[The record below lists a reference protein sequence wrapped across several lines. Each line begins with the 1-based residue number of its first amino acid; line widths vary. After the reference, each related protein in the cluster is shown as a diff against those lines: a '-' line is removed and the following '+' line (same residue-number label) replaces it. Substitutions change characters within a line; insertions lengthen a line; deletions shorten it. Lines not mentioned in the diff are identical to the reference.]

1 MEIER
6 IINNNIVTS
15 TQNGNEVVIMG
26 KGVGFNQ
33 KVGKKLDE
41 KKIEKVFSL
50 ENGATTNRFGSLL
63 TDISVEEI
71 KTIDEIIS
79 YAKLSL
85 AKKISDSIYI
95 SLTDHIHFAIER
107 FNNGIEFKNPLDW
120 EVRHFYNHEYLIGKE
135 ALQIISKRLKV
146 DLPVDEAVTIALH
159 IVNAEMDSTMDGT
172 MGMTK
177 IIKQILSIIQYSFNT
192 EFTET
197 SLSYERMLTHLKFF
211 VQRITMNRPLPD
223 DNIELFSLIRHS
235 YPKEYECALK
245 INNYVLEETGYKLT
259 TAELAY
265 LTIHINRV
273 VNHI

>member
-33 KVGKKLDE
+33 KVGNKLNE
-41 KKIEKVFSL
+41 KQIEKVFSL

-146 DLPVDEAVTIALH
+146 DLPIDEAVTIALH
-159 IVNAEMDSTMDGT
+159 IVNAEMDSTMDST

-177 IIKQILSIIQYSFNT
+177 IIKQILSIIQYSFNA
-192 EFTET
+192 EFIET

-211 VQRITMNRPLPD
+211 AQRITMNRPLPN
-223 DNIELFSLIRHS
+223 DNVELFSLIRHS

-273 VNHI
+273 VNNI

>member
-33 KVGKKLDE
+33 KVGNKLDE

-273 VNHI
+273 VNNI

>member
-33 KVGKKLDE
+33 KVGNKLDE

-146 DLPVDEAVTIALH
+146 DLPIDEAVTIALH

-273 VNHI
+273 VNNI

>member
-1 MEIER
+1 MKIER

-15 TQNGNEVVIMG
+15 KQNGNEVVIMG

-33 KVGKKLDE
+33 TVGADVVDS
-41 KKIEKVFSL
+41 KIEKIFSL
-50 ENGATTNRFGSLL
+50 ENEVTTDRFKSLL
-63 TDISVEEI
+63 IDIPMEEI
-71 KTIDEIIS
+71 QTVDEIVS

-107 FNNGIEFKNPLDW
+107 FNKGIEFKNPLAW
-120 EVRHFYNHEYLIGKE
+120 EVRHFYHHEYLIGKE
-135 ALQIISKRLKV
+135 ALEIISRRLNV
-146 DLPVDEAVTIALH
+146 TLPFDETITIALH

-172 MGMTK
+172 VGMTK

-192 EFTET
+192 EFSET

-211 VQRITMNRPLPD
+211 VQRITMNRPLPN

-245 INNYVLEETGYKLT
+245 INNYVLEETGHKLT

-265 LTIHINRV
+265 ITIHIHRV
-273 VNHI
+273 VNNI

>member
-33 KVGKKLDE
+33 KVGNKLDE
-41 KKIEKVFSL
+41 KKIEKIFSL

-273 VNHI
+273 VNNI

>member
-15 TQNGNEVVIMG
+15 TQNSNEVVIMG

-33 KVGKKLDE
+33 KVGNKIDE

-50 ENGATTNRFGSLL
+50 ENGVTTNRFGSLL

-107 FNNGIEFKNPLDW
+107 FNKGIEFKNPLDW

-146 DLPVDEAVTIALH
+146 DLPIDEAVTIALH
-159 IVNAEMDSTMDGT
+159 IVNAEMDSTMDST

-177 IIKQILSIIQYSFNT
+177 LIKQILSIIQYSFNA

-273 VNHI
+273 VNNI

>member
-33 KVGKKLDE
+33 KVGNKLDE

-107 FNNGIEFKNPLDW
+107 FNNGIEFKNPLAW

-146 DLPVDEAVTIALH
+146 DLPIDEAVTIALH

-273 VNHI
+273 VNNI

>member
-33 KVGKKLDE
+33 KVGNKLNE
-41 KKIEKVFSL
+41 KQIEKVFSL

-107 FNNGIEFKNPLDW
+107 FNKGVEFKNPLDW

-146 DLPVDEAVTIALH
+146 DLPIDEAVTIALH
-159 IVNAEMDSTMDGT
+159 IVNAEMDSTMDST

-177 IIKQILSIIQYSFNT
+177 IIKQILGIIQYSFNA

-211 VQRITMNRPLPD
+211 AQRITMNRPLPN
-223 DNIELFSLIRHS
+223 DNVELFSLIRHS

-273 VNHI
+273 VNNI

>member
-33 KVGKKLDE
+33 KVGNKLDE

-146 DLPVDEAVTIALH
+146 DLPIDEAVTIALH

>member
-1 MEIER
+1 
-6 IINNNIVTS
+6 
-15 TQNGNEVVIMG
+15 MG

-33 KVGKKLDE
+33 KVGNKLDE

-146 DLPVDEAVTIALH
+146 DLPIDEAVTIALH

-273 VNHI
+273 VNNI

>member
-26 KGVGFNQ
+26 KGAGFNQ
-33 KVGKKLDE
+33 KVGNKLDE

-273 VNHI
+273 VNNI

>member
-1 MEIER
+1 MKIER

-15 TQNGNEVVIMG
+15 KQNGNEVVIMG

-33 KVGKKLDE
+33 TVGADVVDS
-41 KKIEKVFSL
+41 KIEKIFSL
-50 ENGATTNRFGSLL
+50 ENEVTTDRFKSLL
-63 TDISVEEI
+63 IDIPMEEI
-71 KTIDEIIS
+71 QTVDEIVS

-107 FNNGIEFKNPLDW
+107 FNKGIEFKNPLAW
-120 EVRHFYNHEYLIGKE
+120 EVRHFYHHEYLIGKE
-135 ALQIISKRLKV
+135 ALEIISRRLNV
-146 DLPVDEAVTIALH
+146 TLPFDEAITIALH

-172 MGMTK
+172 VGMTK

-192 EFTET
+192 EFSET

-211 VQRITMNRPLPD
+211 VQRITMNRPLPN

-245 INNYVLEETGYKLT
+245 INNYVLEETGHKLT

-265 LTIHINRV
+265 ITIHIHRV
-273 VNHI
+273 VNNI

>member
-33 KVGKKLDE
+33 KVGNKLDE

-146 DLPVDEAVTIALH
+146 GLPIDEAVTIALH

-273 VNHI
+273 VNNI